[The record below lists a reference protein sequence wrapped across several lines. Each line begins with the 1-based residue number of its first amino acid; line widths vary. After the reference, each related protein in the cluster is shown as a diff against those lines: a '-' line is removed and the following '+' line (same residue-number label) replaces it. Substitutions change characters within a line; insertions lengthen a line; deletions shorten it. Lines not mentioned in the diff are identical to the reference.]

1 MLSHLAKSGEV
12 DTLSYYEKFN
22 NAVISYNEGRYSLAA
37 SKFSNILSNER
48 DYRDPASQLM
58 MAKSQY
64 HLKLYQKAHRSCK
77 SILTNY
83 PNSPYEY
90 DALVLMGDIA
100 LQENNETKAFKYY
113 LNARP
118 QIEDLLY
125 LNEIDQRIYNCI
137 GIGVKEESLEGLLF
151 KEKNQFNRA
160 IINLS
165 RAYRAWMSGNDYDL
179 EFIRNHVNKLTN

>member
-1 MLSHLAKSGEV
+1 MDKIIRYIFYTIFLGHFANSEQV

-22 NAVISYNEGRYSLAA
+22 NAVISYKEGRYSLAA
-37 SKFSNILSNER
+37 SKFSNILSKDR
-48 DYRDPASQLM
+48 GYRDPASQLM

-64 HLKLYQKAHRSCK
+64 HLKLFQKAHRTCK
-77 SILTNY
+77 SILNNY
-83 PNSPYEY
+83 PNSPYEH

-100 LQENNETKAFKYY
+100 LQENNETKAFKHY
-113 LNARP
+113 LKARP
-118 QIEDLLY
+118 QIEDLLF

-137 GIGVKEESLEGLLF
+137 GMGVKEESLEGLLF

-165 RAYRAWMSGNDYDL
+165 RAYRAWMS
-179 EFIRNHVNKLTN
+179 ICSR